1 MRRLLVLLFA
11 LGSVPMT
18 PAPVLAQ
25 PGVSYDGCML
35 MGRPIPSIPTPAID
49 DIAQARMDPAYGP
62 VILYNPAIVNR
73 ARPETRTFFY
83 FHECA
88 HHALGHTLGFSHP
101 ETNEQQADCWAVR
114 ELFARRLFGVAQLQT
129 VQAEVATSPGDRT
142 HLPGP
147 ARGAGL
153 WACLGR

>member
-73 ARPETRTFFY
+73 ARPETRRQV
-83 FHECA
+83 
-88 HHALGHTLGFSHP
+88 S
-101 ETNEQQADCWAVR
+101 V
-114 ELFARRLFGVAQLQT
+114 
-129 VQAEVATSPGDRT
+129 PGM
-142 HLPGP
+142 
-147 ARGAGL
+147 
-153 WACLGR
+153 